1 MKPLDVSPENLLP
14 ILRSFKTIAVADG
27 NIEARKRAFVETY
40 AKDASSSPVEF
51 DSIETITAEALANA
65 ITQPDL
71 RLAIVQRMVIIALLD
86 EEAHPKEIEQLRT
99 FANVLQVDE
108 PAIHQMK
115 LAAGRQT
122 KRLAFDLLRH
132 GFLAEV
138 FRTEWKTRGL
148 GGILRGVR
156 SMSGGKNDKTA
167 TKFRTLRELPA
178 GTLGQHYIAYMEANE
193 FPLPG
198 EAKGAPEMLIFH
210 DIGHALT
217 GYSTDVPG
225 EMRMAGFEAGYM
237 KNDGF
242 GVVALALFGFHLG
255 LPLPNIAACRG
266 GFDWNAVD
274 EGYRLGRRLNVELR
288 GWDPWPYMDQPLAKV
303 RTDLGIGAE

>member
-14 ILRSFKTIAVADG
+14 ILRAFKTISIADG
-27 NIEARKRAFVETY
+27 NVEARKRAFVETF
-40 AKDASSSPVEF
+40 AKDAHYPSF
-51 DSIETITAEALANA
+51 DFESIETISAEVLAEA
-65 ITQPDL
+65 ISQQDI

-86 EEAHPKEIEQLRT
+86 EEAHPQEIEQLRI
-99 FANVLQVDE
+99 FAKVLQVDE

-115 LAAGRQT
+115 LAAGQQT

-132 GFLAEV
+132 GFLAQV
-138 FRTEWKTRGL
+138 FRTEWKAHGF

-156 SMSGGKNDKTA
+156 SMSGGKNDATA
-167 TKFRTLRELPA
+167 TKFRALRELPA
-178 GTLGQHYIAYMEANE
+178 GTLGQHYIAYMETNK

-198 EAKGAPEMLIFH
+198 EPKGAPEMLIFH

-274 EGYRLGRRLNVELR
+274 EGYRLGSRLNVELR

-303 RTDLGIGAE
+303 RAELGVGD

>member
-14 ILRSFKTIAVADG
+14 VLRAFKTIAVADG
-27 NIEARKRAFVETY
+27 NLEARKRAFVETY
-40 AKDASSSPVEF
+40 AKETRNSDVDV
-51 DSIETITAEALANA
+51 DSIETITPEALADA
-65 ITQPDL
+65 IPQQEL

-86 EEAHPKEIEQLRT
+86 EEAHPVEIEQLRI
-99 FANVLQVDE
+99 FAKRLGVDE
-108 PAIHQMK
+108 PAIQQMK
-115 LAAGRQT
+115 LAAGGHTQ
-122 KRLAFDLLRH
+122 RLAFDLLRH
-132 GFLAEV
+132 GFLARV
-138 FRTEWKTRGL
+138 FRNEWNAHGL

-167 TKFRTLRELPA
+167 AKFRALRELPP
-178 GTLGQHYIAYMEANE
+178 GTLGQHYIAYMETNK

-198 EAKGAPEMLIFH
+198 EPKGAAEMLIFH

-237 KNDGF
+237 KDDGF

-266 GFDWNAVD
+266 GFDWNAVN
-274 EGYRLGRRLNVELR
+274 EGYRLGCRLNVELR
-288 GWDPWPYMDQPLAKV
+288 GWDPWPYMGQPLAKV
-303 RTDLGIGAE
+303 KADLGVGD